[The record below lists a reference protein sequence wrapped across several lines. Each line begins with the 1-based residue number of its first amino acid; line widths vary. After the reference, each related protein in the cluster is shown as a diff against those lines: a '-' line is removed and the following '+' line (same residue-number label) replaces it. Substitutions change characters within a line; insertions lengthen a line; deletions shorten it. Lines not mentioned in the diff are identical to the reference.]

1 MRSSVI
7 RPLRKSLGWSIRCNR
22 CGANR
27 KGYNLALEFDP
38 ETGPPTGDDGRH
50 VRPAR
55 SSWLTLSSARI
66 GPADRM
72 QFTERLSLLL
82 ETGVALHGALKSLH
96 EQTVNPR
103 LKVIIGE
110 LVDDIV
116 GGSRFSEALNRH
128 PDLFPATYIN
138 LIAASE
144 AGGFLPQVL
153 DQLVE
158 MDEKQEKL
166 RSTLV
171 SALSYPGFLIV
182 FSVAV
187 VVFILVFVF
196 PKFTILFASIY
207 NELPMT
213 TKFLIAASNLLTNH
227 APGLLAGLAAMMA
240 AVFAL
245 LSRPATRLAMD
256 KLKLRTPLLKDIY
269 TKIYLTRLMR
279 VMGISLERGVTI
291 LATLAACREVVPNA
305 EFQHFIAQLETQVT
319 EGKGIAAGFKDSYFI
334 PVSVQQMISTGEET
348 GTLGRVMGRIADFYD
363 RELTKQLNQL
373 AKLAE
378 PVMLLV
384 MGVLVGTIVS
394 SLILPIFKLSRAVN

>member
-1 MRSSVI
+1 M
-7 RPLRKSLGWSIRCNR
+7 
-22 CGANR
+22 
-27 KGYNLALEFDP
+27 ALELSQ
-38 ETGPPTGDDGRH
+38 ETVPTGGDDVPH
-50 VRPAR
+50 QALAR
-55 SSWLTLSSARI
+55 SSWLGWSSARI

-72 QFTERLSLLL
+72 LFTERLSLLL
-82 ETGVALHGALKSLH
+82 ETGVALHAALKSLH

-103 LKVIIGE
+103 LRAVIGALI
-110 LVDDIV
+110 DDIV
-116 GGSRFSEALNRH
+116 GGRRFSEALIRH
-128 PDLFPATYIN
+128 ADLFPPTYVN

-158 MDEKQEKL
+158 MDEKQERL

-171 SALSYPGFLIV
+171 SALSYPAFLLV

-187 VVFILVFVF
+187 VVFVLMFVF
-196 PKFTILFASIY
+196 PKFSILFVSIY
-207 NELPMT
+207 NELPIT
-213 TKFLIAASNLLTNH
+213 TKVLMNVSELLTRH
-227 APGLLAGLAAMMA
+227 ALGLLVGLAALVA
-240 AVFAL
+240 VVFAL
-245 LSRPATRLAMD
+245 LSRPAARLAMD
-256 KLKLRTPLLKDIY
+256 KLKLRTPVINEIFI
-269 TKIYLTRLMR
+269 KIYLTRLMR
-279 VMGISLERGVTI
+279 IMGISLQRGVTI
-291 LATLAACREVVPNA
+291 LATLSACRDVVPNT
-305 EFQHFIAQLETQVT
+305 EFRRFIAQLEAQVT
-319 EGKGIAAGFKDSYFI
+319 EGKGIAAGFKDSYLI

-394 SLILPIFKLSRAVN
+394 SLILPIFKLSRAVH